1 MFDNVLR
8 INPPL
13 TIGRDL
19 VDKALKIIEETLSE
33 AEGELGAQGGV
44 RAGA

>member
-19 VDKALKIIEETLSE
+19 VDKALKVIEDALSE
-33 AEGELGAQGGV
+33 AEEELGLKSG
-44 RAGA
+44 